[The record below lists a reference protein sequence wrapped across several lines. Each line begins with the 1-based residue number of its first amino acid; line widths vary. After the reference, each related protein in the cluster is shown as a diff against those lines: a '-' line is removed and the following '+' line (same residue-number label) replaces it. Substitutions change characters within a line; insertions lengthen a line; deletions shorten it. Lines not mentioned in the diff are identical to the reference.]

1 MTHKLLDTVVLN
13 RDMPE
18 HGLACGD
25 VGAVVEVIPP
35 DRVVVEFVTGDG
47 STQALL
53 TLGEDDVR
61 TVGDDEVIAVRRLR
75 RSA

>member
-25 VGAVVEVIPP
+25 VGAVVEVISP

>member
-1 MTHKLLDTVVLN
+1 MTHKLLDTVVLT
-13 RDMPE
+13 RDVPE

-25 VGAVVEVIPP
+25 VGAVVEVMPP
-35 DRVVVEFVTGDG
+35 DGLAVEFVTGNG

-53 TLGEDDVR
+53 MLREQDVR
-61 TVGDDEVIAVRRLR
+61 AVGDDEVIAVRRLR